1 MRSQWWYLISS
12 YISWAWSEASTGGG
26 NLERPQF
33 PDTGWKIGTGGAWS
47 PLLVTRAMR
56 CSQNPL
62 EIPSWPLRFLGNA
75 SQKKKSAFFFP
86 WEGRL
91 PPGSSVAPVPHAHF
105 HVVTTARNRELYIVL
120 KSWTGIQNPKHVRNW
135 GFFRCVMLFRIWLL
149 IFNSANILVC
159 LKWSCQLLWSNIRIW
174 V

>member
-1 MRSQWWYLISS
+1 MVVFDLFLHQLSLE
-12 YISWAWSEASTGGG
+12 WSEHRGRKPWKAAVPGHGVENRNRRSLESTASYQGHALFPKSSG
-26 NLERPQF
+26 NSLLTPQIF
-33 PDTGWKIGTGGAWS
+33 GKCFS
-47 PLLVTRAMR
+47 K
-56 CSQNPL
+56 
-62 EIPSWPLRFLGNA
+62 
-75 SQKKKSAFFFP
+75 KKKSAFFFP

-159 LKWSCQLLWSNIRIW
+159 LKWSCQLLWSNIRMW